1 MWDDSADR
9 GSRCRT
15 NRDGV
20 FRPPSTSHHR
30 RLAGA
35 SKSHQ
40 GPCEDLRY
48 LSLEGLPS
56 KKSTSGRRSCMRKE
70 KDAEMATRRIQ
81 SRVSGKAN
89 SFSGSGTA
97 NSRRRDPCGR
107 IDYMKPRFYCT
118 FAATWSGNRSDPR
131 WQPRPHSR
139 CGAYCCTDMLRAL
152 VTQTA
157 EDETMLRRI
166 QYGVLTV
173 GLTAAILRPVRAEI
187 TAQQVREADRA
198 RRRLS
203 QEQQTEPTGVG
214 PSTPTS
220 PADSR
225 LSARWRSSTAASA

>member
-1 MWDDSADR
+1 
-9 GSRCRT
+9 
-15 NRDGV
+15 
-20 FRPPSTSHHR
+20 
-30 RLAGA
+30 
-35 SKSHQ
+35 
-40 GPCEDLRY
+40 
-48 LSLEGLPS
+48 
-56 KKSTSGRRSCMRKE
+56 
-70 KDAEMATRRIQ
+70 MATRRIQ
-81 SRVSGKAN
+81 SRVSGKVN

-173 GLTAAILRPVRAEI
+173 GLIRSDSAASAGGI
-187 TAQQVREADRA
+187 TARQVARVDRA
-198 RRRLS
+198 RRGLSEESAKQGQRKLARAPQPARRTHGSLHAGAHQLRRRLERPGRS
-203 QEQQTEPTGVG
+203 EALAYLESLGLPKRTY
-214 PSTPTS
+214 
-220 PADSR
+220 
-225 LSARWRSSTAASA
+225 SARCKPWSSAPRSRKNARC